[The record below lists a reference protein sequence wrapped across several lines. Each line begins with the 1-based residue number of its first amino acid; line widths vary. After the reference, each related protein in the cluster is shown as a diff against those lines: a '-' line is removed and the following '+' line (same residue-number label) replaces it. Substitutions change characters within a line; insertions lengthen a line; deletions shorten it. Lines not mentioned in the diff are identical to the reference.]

1 MAELHVVRKSN
12 SIYPWLLIG
21 LVVLAL
27 LLWWLLGR
35 NGGEPRLG
43 AAMNDSTL
51 VRDSSAGMSSSAV
64 RDFTRFT
71 EADPPVSASHNVTA
85 DGLRKLA
92 AAIEAV
98 APSGTV
104 AGMDVGLRAD
114 EIRQRAD
121 SLQRDPSSLTHAR
134 QTREAFLL
142 AATVLQQVQEARYPD
157 MTDETRQVMDAAKGL
172 KADADLLDQTPQVR
186 QFFITAATALRG
198 MAPTS

>member
-1 MAELHVVRKSN
+1 MT
-12 SIYPWLLIG
+12 
-21 LVVLAL
+21 
-27 LLWWLLGR
+27 
-35 NGGEPRLG
+35 
-43 AAMNDSTL
+43 DSTL

-64 RDFTRFT
+64 RDFTRFA

-85 DGLRKLA
+85 DSLRKLA

-186 QFFITAATALRG
+186 QFFTSAATALRG

>member
-27 LLWWLLGR
+27 VLWWLLGR
-35 NGGEPRLG
+35 NRGEPQLG
-43 AAMNDSTL
+43 TAMTDSTL

-64 RDFTRFT
+64 RDFARFA
-71 EADPPVSASHNVTA
+71 EADLPVSVSHNVTA

-142 AATVLQQVQEARYPD
+142 AASVLQQMQEARFTG
-157 MTDETRQVMDAAKGL
+157 MTDQTRQVMDAAQGL

-186 QFFITAATALRG
+186 QFFTSAATALRG